1 MTAKLSDDVK
11 LVGPSINCEESV
23 TIEGD
28 LSRSNPHVQ
37 SFAVATDQV
46 GESQEQLQ
54 MLVICACHERSFP
67 KHRFD
72 LHGNM

>member
-1 MTAKLSDDVK
+1 MRQLRLHPLNEICSIQGRVHFSELMTAKLSEDVK
-11 LVGPSINCEESV
+11 LVGPSINCEESA

-46 GESQEQLQ
+46 GESPF
-54 MLVICACHERSFP
+54 S
-67 KHRFD
+67 
-72 LHGNM
+72 